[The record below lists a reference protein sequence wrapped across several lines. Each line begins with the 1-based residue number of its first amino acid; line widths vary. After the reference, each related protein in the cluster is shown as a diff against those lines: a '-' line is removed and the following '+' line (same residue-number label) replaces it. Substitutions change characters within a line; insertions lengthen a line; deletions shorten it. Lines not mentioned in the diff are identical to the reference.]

1 MIVLN
6 GVSFAEPPSILAT
19 LKIEQGACPARVNP
33 HSNGVV
39 PMLLVGDTDF
49 SVRSVIQEPFE
60 LRRCDGEGGCVAVVP
75 PGSDVNNLVVQSN
88 VSNTFV
94 EVWPIDLN
102 VDSDGFADF
111 ARSYVSSTVVDLRA
125 PLFSEGRRFVRWNV
139 SGVPQ
144 EFGVG
149 TLSVRVTADTH
160 LEAVYR
166 RPSRVG
172 GRSVLEPNPVVD

>member
-1 MIVLN
+1 MIFLD
-6 GVSFAEPPSILAT
+6 GVSFAEPPTILAT
-19 LKIEQGACPARVNP
+19 LKIKQGACPAPINP

-39 PMLLVGDTDF
+39 PMLFVGDTDF
-49 SVRSVIQEPFE
+49 SVHSMIQETLH
-60 LRRCDGEGGCVAVVP
+60 LRRCGGEGGCVAVVP

-88 VSNTFV
+88 VSDTFM

-111 ARSYVSSTVVDLRA
+111 ARSCVSSTMVDLRA

-144 EFGVG
+144 GLGVR
-149 TLSVRVTADTH
+149 TLSVRVTGHTH

-166 RPSRVG
+166 RPSRVDV
-172 GRSVLEPNPVVD
+172 RSVREPNPVVD